1 METKEQ
7 NKSPF
12 NILII
17 GKDFVGLTAFCYKFK
32 TGKFNPNLLFN
43 TSIDSFITEI
53 KMKDGEKVPF
63 RIYDTKGQERYRKI
77 TQKYFK
83 YAHGFILI
91 YSIDKKE
98 SFDDLE
104 NWIQMLKEENSIEKP
119 IFLLGNKKDLE
130 NEREIT
136 KKQGENFAEKN
147 GFIFS
152 ECSVKNDSWD
162 DIKSIVEDLAEVIYE
177 ISLGNN
183 KATAFEQLKEEKE
196 KKEELERTKSKLKN
210 LEKYLSF

>member
-1 METKEQ
+1 MEKKEQ
-7 NKSPF
+7 NKSIF

-17 GKDFVGLTAFCYKFK
+17 GKDYVGLTAFCYKFQ
-32 TGKFNPNLLFN
+32 TGKFNSLLICNL
-43 TSIDSFITEI
+43 SINSFKTEI
-53 KMKDGEKVPF
+53 KMKDGEKVCF
-63 RIYDTKGQERYRKI
+63 EIYDTEGQEKHRKI

-83 YAHGFILI
+83 IAHGFILI
-91 YSIDKKE
+91 YSIDNKE

-104 NWIQMLKEENSIEKP
+104 NWIQILKEENSIEKP

-130 NEREIT
+130 NERKIT
-136 KKQGENFAEKN
+136 VEQGEYFAEKN

-162 DIKSIVEDLAEVIYE
+162 DIKSIVEDLAEVIYVTQ
-177 ISLGNN
+177 
-183 KATAFEQLKEEKE
+183 KKE